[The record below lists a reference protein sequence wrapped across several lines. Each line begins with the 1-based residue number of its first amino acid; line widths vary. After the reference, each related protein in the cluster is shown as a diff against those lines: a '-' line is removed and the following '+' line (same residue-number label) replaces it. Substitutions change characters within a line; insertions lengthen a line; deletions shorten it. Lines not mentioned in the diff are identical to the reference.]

1 MGLVDVSQYIADSDG
16 DGYGNDAFILDYCYA
31 PLGYVAYDPSD
42 EVDCNDND
50 IEVNPSVPASAEI
63 CNGRLDSCDN
73 QWNGVSPPVEE
84 IDADG
89 DGFVACVLDVD
100 PVAWLGDSILGD
112 GDCEDD
118 NPDAYP
124 GAEEIRN
131 GIAEDCDNPFYGGSP
146 GA

>member
-1 MGLVDVSQYIADSDG
+1 MSRSTSQIQMETG
-16 DGYGNDAFILDYCYA
+16 MEMTPLILDYCYA

-100 PVAWLGDSILGD
+100 PVAWLGDLD
-112 GDCEDD
+112 LW
-118 NPDAYP
+118 
-124 GAEEIRN
+124 RR
-131 GIAEDCDNPFYGGSP
+131 
-146 GA
+146 